1 MVFTTLLWPILL
13 AKDKVFQSLLPHPE
27 CDLMTDLATQQLL
40 TDHFLCYVSDRKKE
54 FLNKVLDLRT
64 RHITVVLEE
73 IYQSQNAS
81 AVIRTCECMGIQDIH
96 IIENEARYEI
106 NRRVLKGSY
115 KWVDLIKHKSRE
127 GNATERC
134 FNQLHQQGY
143 RILVTDPS
151 PDGLS
156 VHEIPV
162 DQKLAIV
169 MGNELHGTSDY
180 ALRHADLKV
189 RIPMYGFTESLNISV
204 SAAICLNTLVP
215 KLHQSDLPWSL
226 TELEKNE
233 IKLRWL
239 RKMMKRP
246 EIMEREFLKSIQ

>member
-1 MVFTTLLWPILL
+1 MVFTRLLRTIFWSWIKSFNLCYCHL
-13 AKDKVFQSLLPHPE
+13 HLT
-27 CDLMTDLATQQLL
+27 LMTDLTTQQLL
-40 TDHFLCYVSDRKKE
+40 TDHFLRYITDHKKE

-106 NRRVLKGSY
+106 NKRVLKGSY
-115 KWVDLIKHKSRE
+115 KWVDLIKHKARE

-134 FNQLHQQGY
+134 FTQLREQGY
-143 RILVTDPS
+143 KILVTDPS
-151 PDGLS
+151 PDGMS
-156 VHEIPV
+156 IHEVPV

-169 MGNELHGTSDY
+169 MGNELYGTSDY
-180 ALRHADLKV
+180 AIRNADLKV

-215 KLHQSDLPWSL
+215 KVHQSELPWQLS
-226 TELEKNE
+226 EAEKDE